1 MPPTPCWW
9 MLVLT
14 QLIPPSRLLQTTT
27 SQLCVPSATACSP
40 PLPCSPLQVM
50 QQAEVCGG
58 LSSSLLA
65 CSPLMTL
72 CRCPAVD
79 SQPVP
84 GVCAG
89 NYSES
94 AFRALDTIIAKAA
107 QYGIRLIL
115 TFADNWSLAD
125 SKHNVRT
132 LVACSFGCV
141 VCAPLASRHSC

>member
-9 MLVLT
+9 MLALT
-14 QLIPPSRLLQTTT
+14 QLIPPSRLLQTTN
-27 SQLCVPSATACSP
+27 SQLCVHLATACSP

-50 QQAEVCGG
+50 QAELRWPHLIPAC
-58 LSSSLLA
+58 LA
-65 CSPLMTL
+65 PMGCLHATAPPW
-72 CRCPAVD
+72 RV
-79 SQPVP
+79 SQFLA
-84 GVCAG
+84 CAG

-125 SKHNVRT
+125 SKMNVRT
-132 LVACSFGCV
+132 LNACSLFGCTL
-141 VCAPLASRHSC
+141 CTPLALCHPC